1 MVLVVLVGLVLEIC
15 MLHSLGSLNHG
26 LGRVTTH
33 NKSISYN

>member
-1 MVLVVLVGLVLEIC
+1 MSQRESVPYVD
-15 MLHSLGSLNHG
+15 LGSLNHG